1 MAFEGLNFDV
11 GLNARPFT
19 DGIKTM
25 QSQAVSFDNTVKQ
38 IGRTLMGVFGA
49 VSVVA
54 TLKKSIELWGEQEQA
69 MMKLSIAA
77 QRFTRDAQG
86 TYDRVSKLSGNLQHL
101 TGIGNETYQSVAAL
115 GLSLGITEEKIENAT
130 TAAALLSQVTG
141 MDLNSAMKNLA
152 KTQAGL
158 TGELGEALPFL
169 RELTQEQLRNG
180 EAIDLVIKK
189 YDGFAEQL
197 SGTTQVAMKRFWSA
211 LGDVGEA
218 LGKSF
223 NPLIQKAADWMEDF
237 SSKIEKPTDIL
248 KTLKDTIKAGYEE
261 LGPFGKAV
269 VGVGAAFLT
278 LKVAGTAWSLL
289 SQVVV
294 AGGSL
299 IVNAFKTIF
308 SWPFMLIAG
317 LYTLRVAWDHDWL
330 GIQGTVEHVWGV
342 VEPIFAKLK
351 GGLTTAT
358 TWMISLVWGGVQW
371 VGEKIALTYE
381 TIKDWVLEELAFGKS
396 PLEIVVDA
404 AKIVG
409 GVVWDGLKWIGGEIV
424 DIVTGRSPV
433 FTMLRLV
440 SDWAKGELAEEIE
453 TVIEIGKVIG
463 GLVWQGLSWMGEK
476 IVSLATSIYDF
487 VMSEIDSGFEQTVE
501 IAKVIGGLVWDGL
514 KWVGEKVVSV
524 VSLVADFVAKE
535 IDTGFEQT
543 IEVAKVIG
551 GIIWS
556 GLKWIGEKVVL
567 GLKMFEKWARDEL
580 GIPETQ
586 PLVEVF
592 LEMVKIAGTA
602 VWSGLQWIGQKVV
615 IGAKEVYDWVS
626 DNLDTGLQLVVD
638 VAEVVGGVAWAG
650 LKRLGEWTFDLLSW
664 AASQLPAVAEATI
677 TVGKVAGGVLW
688 DGLKW
693 LSGRTFDLLVWA
705 VSQLPG
711 MAEVT
716 VRVGKVLG
724 GVLWAGLQKT
734 GEWSFDL
741 LSWAVAQFPTL
752 LEVAINV
759 GEVTGEVLWKGLKK
773 LGEWSYDLLS
783 WAVSQLP
790 GPVQEAIKVGSVV
803 GEVLWSGLEKAG
815 EWSYD
820 LALWVAAQLP
830 DVIEMTVNVG
840 KVAGEVIWSGLKWAG
855 QKTVSFIDELKKKI
869 SEAGISDEER
879 EVSAGKVTGIL
890 IWTGLKWTGE
900 QIIAG
905 LSALESWA
913 RGQLGVPKEA
923 PLSEIVLDMVK
934 VTGTAVWSGL
944 QWVGQK
950 VALGAQQVYDWAS
963 EGLEKGFELTIEVAK
978 VLGGVAWA
986 GLRKLGEWTFDIAI
1000 WAKEEALPGMVESVI
1015 EVGRVAGGVSWIG
1028 LKKLGEWLY
1037 DVALWAKEEALPFI
1051 DEKTLEVAK
1060 ITGGVI
1066 WQGLV
1071 KLGEWSYDVAV
1082 WAKNEALPAMAEA
1095 TIEVGKVVGGV
1106 SWQGLKW
1113 IGSQI
1118 AIGFDTLKKWVYSEL
1133 GLDKY
1138 GATSNILIEVAK
1150 VFGGLGWLGLR
1161 WAGEKIVLGYETLK
1175 SWTEEQFGTTPK
1187 EIVVNVAKV
1196 VGTAIWEGVKWID
1209 DKLPKIDLGADDE
1222 QKVDQGSV
1230 DVVVSAIAKIASWQW
1245 RGFVWLTEKASFGL
1259 DWIADQIRPKINIEV
1274 NGDDNSGFD
1283 IGDIT
1288 VFAKGVAKVF
1298 SMKWEAVKWLWTKV
1312 TQSTFI
1318 EDLKNRIKKS
1328 SGIDDEVEVT
1338 WKDLLVRGFGSIG
1351 SAVWDGLTWF
1361 AEGPVHAFADWVRE
1375 KIGMSEAGEMKVNL
1389 GDDIK
1394 VILSGAVSG
1403 ATWLVDWVKQGIGAA
1418 TEWLQDVGA
1427 VLRRAVEGVE
1437 MSAEDIKLY
1446 ETTASFGVK
1455 LGEFIGA
1462 GIKAGLNLLDIIQS
1476 ALAGVI
1482 AEMTGSKEVGQVA
1495 GTAIPLFFT
1504 AKWLMTPIATL
1515 TPFLVAAMGFAGLKP
1530 LAFGTFGVMVA
1541 LKVAQD
1547 LSTGEA
1553 EWQDIGA
1560 RFVAALAVGM
1570 GIGAFLGSPSAGVLT
1585 FELLML
1591 VKVEKFI
1598 DKIGGTVKDIVDAV
1612 LFPEFVDL
1620 PVSEKM
1626 EKTIRALEKLDQ
1638 TLDRPADNLA
1648 TWLITV
1654 DEALGS
1660 FYKTFP
1666 TKVELNQM
1674 GELEQRYYMAVLEY
1688 AQALEASSNAILDA
1702 AGDLEATAQMI
1713 ENMRQIVVPIPG
1725 KAEGGYIS
1733 GPGGPK
1739 EDRIPALLSNGEFVV
1754 NAKSTEKWLPFLKA
1768 INAQGFADGG
1778 IASLKDKI
1786 RGFADGGITKF
1797 ATGTATKI
1805 DVGSVGGGSLT
1816 WWDTILNTL
1825 MSVVGDYA
1833 ETAKKDFGMIKN
1845 ALGDLLRSVGLDID
1859 APLNNLNKLQSELD
1873 GLTVS
1878 TSDTGDTVEDFMT
1891 AMFKGYS
1898 KINKISEVLS
1908 EGKIDNVNRQL
1919 AFLDTAMNDLE
1930 KQFMEGTI
1938 QLGEYTERMT
1948 YLKNLTDSFSDSL
1961 GDLKKKIERSSIVGD
1976 SSEIFKVDENTGEL
1990 VSVFAKLRPG
2000 MEGLTDVV
2008 GNLATAGEM
2017 FAVGLLNQVVNLE
2030 AINMLLNPITTILT
2044 GVMEILGPIINLLK
2058 PLGDALISI
2067 GRVFALTFNLFGQ
2080 GLLVLQPFFKALGWL
2095 GVTIS
2100 YVADQIVL
2108 FVDGIFVWL
2117 SKLPFI
2123 GGLFS
2128 PLLTEDQRVNMD
2140 RSISERMESYELPQ
2154 SSTGQTFQAG
2164 SSQHIT
2170 NNYYFEFKDNDI
2182 LTEDDESARRF
2193 ADLIYKNLRDRGV
2206 ELQVG

>member
-11 GLNARPFT
+11 GLNSRPFT

-25 QSQAVSFDNTVKQ
+25 QTQAASFDNTIKN
-38 IGRTLMGVFGA
+38 IGRTLMGVFGT

-86 TYDRVSKLSGNLQHL
+86 TYDRVTKLSGNLQHL

-169 RELTQEQLRNG
+169 RELTQEQLKSG
-180 EAIDLVIKK
+180 AAIDLVIQK

-211 LGDVGEA
+211 LGDVGEV

-223 NPLIQKAADWMEDF
+223 NPLIQKAADWMEGF

-289 SQVVV
+289 SQIVV
-294 AGGSL
+294 AGGHL
-299 IVNAFKTIF
+299 IVGVFKTIF
-308 SWPFMLIAG
+308 SWPTLLIAG
-317 LYTLRVAWDHDWL
+317 LYTLRVAWDHDWF
-330 GIQGTVEHVWGV
+330 GIQGTVEHVWKV
-342 VEPIFAKLK
+342 IEPIFIKLK
-351 GGLTTAT
+351 DGLVSAS
-358 TWMISLVWGGVQW
+358 TWAISLVWEGVKW
-371 VGEKIALTYE
+371 AGEKIAVTYE
-381 TIKDWVLEELAFGKS
+381 TIKDWVLEELALGKS

-404 AKIVG
+404 AKIAG
-409 GVVWDGLKWIGGEIV
+409 GVVWDGLTWVGEKIALGTQIVFDWVKSQFGDEIEVVINAAKVFGGMVWKGLKWAGEKA
-424 DIVTGRSPV
+424 IVTAQMIYDFALKYVPLG
-433 FTMLRLV
+433 
-440 SDWAKGELAEEIE
+440 IE
-453 TVIEIGKVIG
+453 TVINV
-463 GLVWQGLSWMGEK
+463 
-476 IVSLATSIYDF
+476 A
-487 VMSEIDSGFEQTVE
+487 
-501 IAKVIGGLVWDGL
+501 
-514 KWVGEKVVSV
+514 SV
-524 VSLVADFVAKE
+524 FGSV
-535 IDTGFEQT
+535 
-543 IEVAKVIG
+543 
-551 GIIWS
+551 IWS
-556 GLKWIGEKVVL
+556 GLKWIGEKAVNLAVL
-567 GLKMFEKWARDEL
+567 IKDFAESE
-580 GIPETQ
+580 I
-586 PLVEVF
+586 
-592 LEMVKIAGTA
+592 
-602 VWSGLQWIGQKVV
+602 
-615 IGAKEVYDWVS
+615 
-626 DNLDTGLQLVVD
+626 DTGFEQ
-638 VAEVVGGVAWAG
+638 
-650 LKRLGEWTFDLLSW
+650 
-664 AASQLPAVAEATI
+664 TI
-677 TVGKVAGGVLW
+677 QIAKV
-688 DGLKW
+688 
-693 LSGRTFDLLVWA
+693 F
-705 VSQLPG
+705 
-711 MAEVT
+711 
-716 VRVGKVLG
+716 
-724 GVLWAGLQKT
+724 
-734 GEWSFDL
+734 
-741 LSWAVAQFPTL
+741 
-752 LEVAINV
+752 
-759 GEVTGEVLWKGLKK
+759 
-773 LGEWSYDLLS
+773 
-783 WAVSQLP
+783 
-790 GPVQEAIKVGSVV
+790 GS
-803 GEVLWSGLEKAG
+803 
-815 EWSYD
+815 
-820 LALWVAAQLP
+820 
-830 DVIEMTVNVG
+830 I
-840 KVAGEVIWSGLKWAG
+840 IWSGLKWVG
-855 QKTVSFIDELKKKI
+855 EKI
-869 SEAGISDEER
+869 VLGI
-879 EVSAGKVTGIL
+879 KVIEG
-890 IWTGLKWTGE
+890 WV
-900 QIIAG
+900 
-905 LSALESWA
+905 
-913 RGQLGVPKEA
+913 RDQLDLPETA
-923 PLSEIVLDMVK
+923 TLPEIFLDMVR
-934 VTGTAVWSGL
+934 VVGTAAWDGL
-944 QWVGQK
+944 KWVGQK
-950 VALGAQQVYDWAS
+950 VAIGAKEVYDWAS
-963 EGLEKGFELTIEVAK
+963 EGLETGFELTIEVAK
-978 VLGGVAWA
+978 LFGGVA
-986 GLRKLGEWTFDIAI
+986 
-1000 WAKEEALPGMVESVI
+1000 
-1015 EVGRVAGGVSWIG
+1015 
-1028 LKKLGEWLY
+1028 
-1037 DVALWAKEEALPFI
+1037 
-1051 DEKTLEVAK
+1051 
-1060 ITGGVI
+1060 

-1082 WAKNEALPAMAEA
+1082 WAKDNVLPAVIE
-1095 TIEVGKVVGGV
+1095 TTVEVGKVIGGV
-1106 SWQGLKW
+1106 SWLGLKW
-1113 IGSQI
+1113 VGSQI
-1118 AIGFDTLKKWVYSEL
+1118 AIGFDTLRNWVYSEL

-1150 VFGGLGWLGLR
+1150 VFGGLGWLGLK
-1161 WAGEKIVLGYETLK
+1161 WTGETIILGYEALK
-1175 SWTEEQFGTTPK
+1175 KWTEEQLGTTPVD
-1187 EIVVNVAKV
+1187 IILNVAKV
-1196 VGTAIWEGVKWID
+1196 TGTAIWEGVKWID

-1222 QKVDQGSV
+1222 QKVDQGIV
-1230 DVVVSAIAKIASWQW
+1230 DVVVSAIANIASWQW

-1259 DWIADQIRPKINIEV
+1259 DWLADQIRPKINVEV

-1283 IGDIT
+1283 IGDIG

-1351 SAVWDGLTWF
+1351 SAAWDGLTWF
-1361 AEGPVHAFADWVRE
+1361 AEGPVHTFADWVR
-1375 KIGMSEAGEMKVNL
+1375 KQIGMSEAGEMKVNL

-1530 LAFGTFGVMVA
+1530 LTFGTFGVMVA

-1591 VKVEKFI
+1591 VKVEKFV
-1598 DKIGGTVKDIVDAV
+1598 DSIGNVVKDLVDAV

-1626 EKTIRALEKLDQ
+1626 EKTIGALEKLDQ

-1654 DEALGS
+1654 DEALGN
-1660 FYKTFP
+1660 FYNTFP

-1674 GELEQRYYMAVLEY
+1674 GELEQSYYMAVLEY
-1688 AQALEASSNAILDA
+1688 AHALEASSNAILDA
-1702 AGDLEATAQMI
+1702 ADDLAATAQMI

-1778 IASLKDKI
+1778 IA
-1786 RGFADGGITKF
+1786 RF

-1805 DVGSVGGGSLT
+1805 DVGSIGGGPLT

-1845 ALGDLLRSVGLDID
+1845 VLGDLLRTIGLDID
-1859 APLNNLNKLQSELD
+1859 APLDNLNKLQSELD
-1873 GLTVS
+1873 GLTLS

-1891 AMFKGYS
+1891 AMFRGYR
-1898 KINKISEVLS
+1898 KINQISEVLS
-1908 EGKIDNVNRQL
+1908 EGKIENVNRQL

-2017 FAVGLLNQVVNLE
+2017 FAMSLLNQVVNLE
-2030 AINMLLNPITTILT
+2030 AINMLLNPISTILT

-2058 PLGDALISI
+2058 PLGDALVSI

-2095 GVTIS
+2095 GATIS
-2100 YVADQIVL
+2100 YIADQIVL
-2108 FVDGIFVWL
+2108 FVDGIFTWL
-2117 SKLPFI
+2117 STLPFI

-2128 PLLTEDQRVNMD
+2128 PLLTEDQRQSMK
-2140 RSISERMESYELPQ
+2140 RTIPERMEDIELPQ
-2154 SSTGQTFQAG
+2154 STTGQVFQAG

-2170 NNYYFEFKDNDI
+2170 NNYHFEFRGNDI

-2206 ELQVG
+2206 QLQVG